1 MRGKDCR
8 TNPTRRGVG
17 QRILFTGPD
26 GIGNYRV
33 RLCDFPHSIGIGA
46 LSSEATGDLNYLFR
60 HAPCALPWLPKH
72 CYVGG
77 VGWGIEHGL
86 RLNARSLLSNTQIKR
101 SEFRSVMEDKISQIF
116 QTSWQ
121 ATPCFLDRQEPSSR
135 GDQSVYENDSL
146 DTNNQ
151 IRVRKRRSSEK
162 TSANKTHQSDFT
174 LPAIARGRT

>member
-8 TNPTRRGVG
+8 TDPTRQGPG

-33 RLCDFPHSIGIGA
+33 RLCDFPHSIGA
-46 LSSEATGDLNYLFR
+46 VSSEATGDLNYLFR

-116 QTSWQ
+116 QTPWQ
-121 ATPCFLDRQEPSSR
+121 VTPCFLDRKEPSTR
-135 GDQSVYENDSL
+135 GDQSACL

-151 IRVRKRRSSEK
+151 IRVRKRHSSEK